1 MKNEP
6 ISLTTNFAVSKTE
19 LFKAWTEQPALTS
32 WWKPVGRTLS
42 SLENEIKDGGK
53 IRYKFDDQ
61 SQEGELIIEGEYQSA
76 IPEEKLVYSWN
87 WIMDDQPIENGIYL
101 LTVEFKDVE
110 GGSQLSITQQNQSEQ
125 EGIHPHEK
133 GWEGALKSLKD
144 YLER

>member
-19 LFKAWTEQPALTS
+19 LFKAWTEQSALTS